1 MIWRRVTSG
10 KTISHSI
17 NCSSVDTTIAKAN
30 CFWSNFTRWL
40 KSSFQKANSIFS
52 SCLKPLH
59 GTSLLLG
66 WRPKSSPW
74 HIGNL
79 RMRPP
84 VCLSSLIC
92 HPVPPNAPTFSYTG
106 LSVSRLHP
114 ALSHSVLARALLSA
128 QNAFPIPPSGP
139 AFSWLSLPLTLQ
151 ILVQGPGLWSSEM
164 PSLNS
169 IPMPPISI
177 RVSH

>member
-17 NCSSVDTTIAKAN
+17 NCSSVDTTIVKAN

-52 SCLKPLH
+52 SCSKLLH

-66 WRPKSSPW
+66 WRPKSLPW
-74 HIGNL
+74 HIGNM

-84 VCLSSLIC
+84 VW
-92 HPVPPNAPTFSYTG
+92 
-106 LSVSRLHP
+106 SVILFLP
-114 ALSHSVLARALLSA
+114 ILLLSA
-128 QNAFPIPPSGP
+128 TQAFLLLGYTLSFLTQSWHVLFSLHRMLSPSRPLALPPLG
-139 AFSWLSLPLTLQ
+139 
-151 ILVQGPGLWSSEM
+151 
-164 PSLNS
+164 
-169 IPMPPISI
+169 
-177 RVSH
+177 SHSHSPFRS